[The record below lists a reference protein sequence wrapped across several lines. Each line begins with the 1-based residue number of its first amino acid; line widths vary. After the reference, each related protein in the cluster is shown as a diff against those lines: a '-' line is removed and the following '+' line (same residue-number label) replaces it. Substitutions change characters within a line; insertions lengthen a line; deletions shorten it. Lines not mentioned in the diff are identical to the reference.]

1 MHCGKLGLSMKY
13 NVEFAK
19 FITVEIEADSK
30 KEAEDKAAVMETEE
44 IENRSSRFDDKGYVI
59 WDVVEKG

>member
-1 MHCGKLGLSMKY
+1 MKY

-19 FITVEIEADSK
+19 FVTVEVEADSE
-30 KEAEDKAAVMETEE
+30 KEAEDIAAVMENEE
-44 IENRSSRFDDKGYVI
+44 IENGSVGMSGDGYAI

>member
-1 MHCGKLGLSMKY
+1 MKY